1 MRVKSSEG
9 NVMIEFLIYIL
20 FLITFLVSFIDF
32 YTIAIRKSNMNK
44 VANLISTNIGKDQK
58 NFYIWNDESTKINI
72 LEIYNLESFNYVITC
87 LPEGCSNY
95 ADTVEVEIYG
105 KSSIIGFPI
114 SINAHKQSSISK
126 FRVK

>member
-44 VANLISTNIGKDQK
+44 VANLISTSIGKDQK
-58 NFYIWNDESTKINI
+58 NFFIWNDEATKINI
-72 LEIYNLESFNYVITC
+72 LEI
-87 LPEGCSNY
+87 
-95 ADTVEVEIYG
+95 
-105 KSSIIGFPI
+105 
-114 SINAHKQSSISK
+114 
-126 FRVK
+126 

>member
-32 YTIAIRKSNMNK
+32 YAFAIKKSNMNK
-44 VANLISTNIGKDQK
+44 VANLISSSIGKDQK
-58 NFYIWNDESTKINI
+58 NFYKWNDESTKVNI
-72 LEIYNLESFNYVITC
+72 LEIYDLESFNYVISC
-87 LPEGCSNY
+87 LPKDCSSY
-95 ADTVEVEIYG
+95 ADIVEVEIYG

-126 FRVK
+126 FRVR